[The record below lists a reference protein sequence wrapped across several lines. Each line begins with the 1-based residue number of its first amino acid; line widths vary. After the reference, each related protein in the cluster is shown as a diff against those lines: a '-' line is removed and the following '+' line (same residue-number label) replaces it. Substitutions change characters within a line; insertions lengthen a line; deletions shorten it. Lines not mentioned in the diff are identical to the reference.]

1 MKRDKRYFIDARI
14 KGAIGETLS
23 YGLFK
28 ELGRPVARYGY
39 ENTVEPQMLLNGRIM
54 PSRDP
59 SLRKRP
65 DLIIL
70 NVDENGSYH
79 TTPIEVKTRQR
90 LHPNIIQDNE
100 FTRKYYPESIFLV
113 VCNEEPYLMAQ
124 HTSRFNRLSDL
135 KPFDSLFY
143 VGDEKQSIFDCYKEA
158 AEHWLGI
165 AQ

>member
-1 MKRDKRYFIDARI
+1 MATMKRDKRYFIDACV

-39 ENTVEPQMLLNGRIM
+39 EHTVEPQMLLNGRTT

-65 DLIIL
+65 DLITL
-70 NVDENGSYH
+70 GRNENGIFY
-79 TTPIEVKTRQR
+79 TTPIEIKTRQR

-124 HTSRFNRLSDL
+124 HTGKLNSISDL
-135 KPFDSLFY
+135 EPFDSIFY
-143 VGDEKQSIFDCYKEA
+143 VGDEKQSIFDCYKEV
-158 AEHWLGI
+158 
-165 AQ
+165 